1 MGMAA
6 SEDEDSVPFADDD
19 IVAYEDVE
27 IEASDGEVAA
37 AYGNAETVACEYVV
51 TAPSE
56 GEDSVAFDTET
67 EASDEASEP
76 CKVNAEPDED
86 EDTPYADAEPCV
98 AMAAYEDE
106 ATVAPGDKEN
116 AASEDMETEQLEVTD
131 AEPFEGVE
139 PEPELQVVEPF
150 EVTEPRAVIAELV
163 VVKLGVIEKSAK
175 VELLLKL
182 QPLRMIEELLVQLL
196 KTQQPLNE
204 SPWRPHRP
212 QLTQP
217 PYHSPP
223 KQPSRLSQPFN
234 VVKRS

>member
-19 IVAYEDVE
+19 IVAYEGVE

-37 AYGNAETVACEYVV
+37 AYGNAEIVACEYVV

-67 EASDEASEP
+67 EVSDEASEP

-116 AASEDMETEQLEVTD
+116 AASEDMETEQLEVT
-131 AEPFEGVE
+131 
-139 PEPELQVVEPF
+139 
-150 EVTEPRAVIAELV
+150 EPRAVIAELV

-182 QPLRMIEELLVQLL
+182 QPLRMVEELLVQLL
-196 KTQQPLNE
+196 KAQQPLNE